1 MAGSIFGTLFRVST
15 FGESHG
21 TALGAVI
28 DGCPAGLPLSAEEI
42 QAYLNRRKP
51 GQSAFTTPRKE
62 ADACEILSGVF
73 EGKTLGTPIAVL
85 VRNKDQHSAD
95 YQAIW
100 DCYRP
105 GHADFGFDQKFGFRD
120 PRGGGR
126 SSGRETI
133 GRVIGGAIAA
143 KLLAEFGIRAFAYV
157 SAVGAIEAATFDE
170 AVCAE
175 NPLGMPDAE
184 AATRATEYLKEVMRN
199 RDSLGGTVS
208 CRVTGMFPGL
218 GEPVFDKLDAE
229 LAKAVM
235 SIGAVKGVEFGDG
248 FEVSTKRGSEDNDAF
263 CPGQGGIEKK
273 SNHAGGM
280 LGGISDGSDILLR
293 AAVKGVEFGDGF
305 EVSTKRGS
313 EDNDAFCPG
322 QGGIEKKSNHAGGM
336 LGGIS
341 DGSDILLRAA
351 VKATPSIGSPQETV
365 NKNGEPVTIEIQGRH
380 DPTIMPRAAVVVES
394 MVNLVLADLLLRNS
408 VSTVEKLKRAAGR
421 A

>member
-1 MAGSIFGTLFRVST
+1 MPAKFSPVSLKARPSAHRLRFWCGIKTSTRRTIRPFGTATAR
-15 FGESHG
+15 G
-21 TALGAVI
+21 TRT
-28 DGCPAGLPLSAEEI
+28 SASI
-42 QAYLNRRKP
+42 KN
-51 GQSAFTTPRKE
+51 SAFGIRGAAAE
-62 ADACEILSGVF
+62 A
-73 EGKTLGTPIAVL
+73 
-85 VRNKDQHSAD
+85 
-95 YQAIW
+95 
-100 DCYRP
+100 
-105 GHADFGFDQKFGFRD
+105 
-120 PRGGGR
+120 
-126 SSGRETI
+126 
-133 GRVIGGAIAA
+133 RVAA

-184 AATRATEYLKEVMRN
+184 AAARAAAYLKEVMQA

-235 SIGAVKGVEFGDG
+235 SIG
-248 FEVSTKRGSEDNDAF
+248 
-263 CPGQGGIEKK
+263 
-273 SNHAGGM
+273 
-280 LGGISDGSDILLR
+280 
-293 AAVKGVEFGDGF
+293 AVKGVEFGDGF

>member
-28 DGCPAGLPLSAEEI
+28 DGCPAGLPLTAEEI

-73 EGKTLGTPIAVL
+73 AGKTLGTPIAVL
-85 VRNKDQHSAD
+85 VRNQDQHSAD

-105 GHADFGFDQKFGFRD
+105 GHADFGFDRKFGFRD

-175 NPLGMPDAE
+175 NPLGMPDPE
-184 AATRATEYLKEVMRN
+184 AAARAAEYLKEVMRN

-248 FEVSTKRGSEDNDAF
+248 FGVLPLRQGHAVSEA
-263 CPGQGGIEKK
+263 
-273 SNHAGGM
+273 
-280 LGGISDGSDILLR
+280 
-293 AAVKGVEFGDGF
+293 
-305 EVSTKRGS
+305 
-313 EDNDAFCPG
+313 
-322 QGGIEKKSNHAGGM
+322 
-336 LGGIS
+336 
-341 DGSDILLRAA
+341 
-351 VKATPSIGSPQETV
+351 
-365 NKNGEPVTIEIQGRH
+365 
-380 DPTIMPRAAVVVES
+380 
-394 MVNLVLADLLLRNS
+394 RNRS
-408 VSTVEKLKRAAGR
+408 
-421 A
+421 

>member
-62 ADACEILSGVF
+62 ADTCEILSGVF

-85 VRNKDQHSAD
+85 VWNKDQHSAD

-170 AVCAE
+170 AICAE
-175 NPLGMPDAE
+175 NLLGMPDPE
-184 AATRATEYLKEVMRN
+184 AAARAAAYSKEVMQA

-208 CRVTGMFPGL
+208 CRVTGMFPASASL
-218 GEPVFDKLDAE
+218 F
-229 LAKAVM
+229 
-235 SIGAVKGVEFGDG
+235 SIS
-248 FEVSTKRGSEDNDAF
+248 STQSSRRRS
-263 CPGQGGIEKK
+263 
-273 SNHAGGM
+273 
-280 LGGISDGSDILLR
+280 
-293 AAVKGVEFGDGF
+293 
-305 EVSTKRGS
+305 
-313 EDNDAFCPG
+313 
-322 QGGIEKKSNHAGGM
+322 
-336 LGGIS
+336 
-341 DGSDILLRAA
+341 
-351 VKATPSIGSPQETV
+351 
-365 NKNGEPVTIEIQGRH
+365 
-380 DPTIMPRAAVVVES
+380 
-394 MVNLVLADLLLRNS
+394 
-408 VSTVEKLKRAAGR
+408 
-421 A
+421 